1 MFSSPIAKQDRF
13 VKDSIVSNSAP
24 SGNSHAMPIS
34 SPSAEAMA
42 YTFLRHTGFILDEL
56 SAQGLV
62 LWMDDEERWRWHW
75 QGTDLKST
83 QGFWA
88 IGEAVVDA
96 VIGRFPETFSTV
108 DKNGVDTAV

>member
-1 MFSSPIAKQDRF
+1 MNDDIVTKSPI
-13 VKDSIVSNSAP
+13 
-24 SGNSHAMPIS
+24 SGNSKTLPLCQ
-34 SPSAEAMA
+34 PSAAATA

-62 LWMDDEERWRWHW
+62 LWLDDDNRWQWRW

-88 IGEAVVDA
+88 MVDA
-96 VIGRFPETFSTV
+96 VNGRFPKTFST
-108 DKNGVDTAV
+108 D

>member
-1 MFSSPIAKQDRF
+1 M
-13 VKDSIVSNSAP
+13 KDIILADSAE
-24 SGNSHAMPIS
+24 SRNDHAMPICQ
-34 SPSAEAMA
+34 PSAAATA

-62 LWMDDEERWRWHW
+62 LWLDDDERWRWRW
-75 QGTDLKST
+75 QGTELEST

-96 VIGRFPETFSTV
+96 VIGRFPATFSA
-108 DKNGVDTAV
+108 DLENED